1 MKNKEVPTH
10 NLMSLW
16 KSWFVLLIWMLII
29 LLFVQTIGIIIHEG
43 GHYLVGKAYGCES
56 LKIDI
61 AKFSFKDSL
70 SNVSGWETCK
80 FPLVMNKDGSRVC
93 NYQTNIDSFAGLIL
107 SLIILIPLLIF
118 VNTTFKNKIKRFY
131 LRKEHH
137 ILMIIFVVVMAIK
150 SASFDLFKV
159 GECLF
164 NTQTGDMIFR
174 IINLLP
180 TLMIIPIA
188 ILFLFDFVKI
198 MKMIDFKQD
207 SKKENRH
214 Y

>member
-1 MKNKEVPTH
+1 MKKKETQKI
-10 NLMSLW
+10 NIWDLW

-29 LLFVQTIGIIIHEG
+29 LLFVQTMGIIIHEG
-43 GHYLVGKAYGCES
+43 GHYLVGKSYGCES
-56 LKIDI
+56 LKINI
-61 AKFSFKDSL
+61 ARFSFNDSL

-93 NYQTNIDSFAGLIL
+93 DYQTNIDSSAGLIL
-107 SLIILIPLLIF
+107 SLLILIPLLIF

-131 LRKEHH
+131 LRKEHLV
-137 ILMIIFVVVMAIK
+137 LMIIFVVVMAIK
-150 SASFDLFKV
+150 SASIDLFKI

-174 IINLLP
+174 MINLLP

-188 ILFLFDFVKI
+188 LLFLFDFVRI
-198 MKMIDFKQD
+198 MKLIDFNKQKP
-207 SKKENRH
+207 KKEVS
-214 Y
+214 

>member
-1 MKNKEVPTH
+1 MKNKEAPTH

-16 KSWFVLLIWMLII
+16 KSWFALLIWMLII
-29 LLFVQTIGIIIHEG
+29 LLFVQTIGIIIHEE

-93 NYQTNIDSFAGLIL
+93 NYQTNIDSSAGLIL
-107 SLIILIPLLIF
+107 SLLILIPLLIF
-118 VNTTFKNKIKRFY
+118 VNAIFKNKIKRFY
-131 LRKEHH
+131 LRKEHLV
-137 ILMIIFVVVMAIK
+137 LMIIFVVAMAIK

-198 MKMIDFKQD
+198 MKMIDFKQN